1 MCKVCEC
8 ANYQNAK
15 QRQAVSNGF
24 CKKGK
29 TMNRYNTEQR
39 LVTPA
44 ATPTAYQITPSQAK
58 RLENMAQTDN
68 TILVPDQAFNPQ
80 ATTKE
85 STSPMERSKALIVRL
100 LPVTLIYLVL
110 SVALALA
117 FNVALVWAFV
127 GFAALTWW
135 SYYSLDASERYD
147 SATGVEHHRIEA
159 AKEVALQKLAN
170 DRAQQQEI
178 TQAYIKMLGGD
189 K

>member
-1 MCKVCEC
+1 
-8 ANYQNAK
+8 
-15 QRQAVSNGF
+15 
-24 CKKGK
+24 
-29 TMNRYNTEQR
+29 MNRYNTEQR

-44 ATPTAYQITPSQAK
+44 ATPTAYQITPSQAR
-58 RLENMAQTDN
+58 RLENMAQPDS
-68 TILVPDQAFNPQ
+68 TILIPDQAFNPQ

-85 STSPMERSKALIVRL
+85 STGPMERSKALIVRL
-100 LPVTLIYLVL
+100 LPVSVIYMVL
-110 SVALALA
+110 AIALAFA
-117 FNVALVWAFV
+117 FNVALAWAFV
-127 GFAALTWW
+127 AFAGLTAF
-135 SYYSLDASERYD
+135 SYYNMDNLERYD